1 MNRLKITILLAVLIM
16 LAGTLGVRAE
26 NKQGSNKVK
35 AVEPERKPIRHVV
48 IITMDHVSSEALKM
62 AYTPNINGLAA
73 SGIQTTAIGVLP
85 ANSAAFI
92 ASLLTGAD
100 PSVHGLSGDNM
111 KLKTLSLPQI
121 IGKYGRTSVF
131 VSKAGSTPQGAVVGG
146 ENTVQNIQVNTKT
159 NKILIDKAIEV
170 FNQKQPYFMGIR
182 LIGGRGNKSEQAKGI
197 NTVDEQIG
205 RLLAALR
212 ANGVYDQCLIA
223 VTGNYGDID
232 NQFKQSNRVED
243 LMVPVIIT
251 GPGLKS
257 GAVLPPVKITDIAPT
272 IALLTGVQISPESNG
287 LVLWNALRS
296 GTGFIEENLLLK
308 RVKDLSEENIKSL
321 GGIYRLNEEKGLV
334 KTEKENITLEKTIM
348 QKTVEGKNAEI
359 KTLKLKITFLKLVG
373 IITVAVFGLGY
384 AVEYYY
390 LRKKFL
396 MF

>member
-1 MNRLKITILLAVLIM
+1 
-16 LAGTLGVRAE
+16 
-26 NKQGSNKVK
+26 
-35 AVEPERKPIRHVV
+35 
-48 IITMDHVSSEALKM
+48 
-62 AYTPNINGLAA
+62 
-73 SGIQTTAIGVLP
+73 
-85 ANSAAFI
+85 
-92 ASLLTGAD
+92 
-100 PSVHGLSGDNM
+100 M

-121 IGKYGRTSVF
+121 ISKYGRTSVF
-131 VSKAGSTPQGAVVGG
+131 ISKAGSTPQAAVTSG
-146 ENTVQNIQVNTKT
+146 ENTVQNIQVNTKN

-170 FNQKQPYFMGIR
+170 FNQRQPYFMGIR

-308 RVKDLSEENIKSL
+308 RVKDLSEENIKSF